1 MRVPYESQKYFRLH
15 HCVADDH
22 YHFITGPED
31 VSWPV
36 WSREGMLRMVGLCRA
51 ELLVTLQPEDIPH
64 AERELAVIRDEI
76 NRLARTQRRIRG
88 KFTKDFLIPRNMLS
102 GEREIAEH
110 WGKFRRGDVP
120 YMGYVSQEVIGTF
133 FLPLF
138 CDFVGRDQAPQRE
151 RVLSRQEWAKLAE
164 TPARIVTMAELGLA
178 A

>member
-1 MRVPYESQKYFRLH
+1 MTVPSESPKHFRLYCCQEH
-15 HCVADDH
+15 GH

-36 WSREGMLRMVGLCRA
+36 WSREGMLHMIRLCRA
-51 ELLVTLQPEDIPH
+51 ELLATLQSEDIPH
-64 AERELAVIRDEI
+64 AERELTTIRDEI
-76 NRLARTQRRIRG
+76 NRLARTQRRSKGNFIKG
-88 KFTKDFLIPRNMLS
+88 FVIPRNMLP